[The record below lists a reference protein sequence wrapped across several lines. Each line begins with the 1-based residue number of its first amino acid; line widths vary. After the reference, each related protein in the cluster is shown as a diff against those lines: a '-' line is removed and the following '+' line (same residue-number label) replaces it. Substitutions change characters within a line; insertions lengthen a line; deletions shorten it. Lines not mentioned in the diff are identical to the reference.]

1 MVEYLWMIW
10 IAISILCLIIEINS
24 GDFFVC
30 CFAIGAV
37 GGMIGALCNA
47 PLWVQILVWAV
58 VSLLSLLFI
67 RPSLL
72 KKFHESGENRTSNAD
87 ALIGRTGVVIEDIPA
102 EGHGYVKIDGD
113 EWRAVASTPISKGT
127 RVTVIERNSTV
138 LTVSINN

>member
-1 MVEYLWMIW
+1 MMEYLWMIW

-37 GGMIGALCNA
+37 GGMIGALCGA

-72 KKFHESGENRTSNAD
+72 KKFHESSENRTSNAD
-87 ALIGRTGVVIEDIPA
+87 ALIGRTGLVIEDIPA

-113 EWRAVASTPISKGT
+113 EWRAISHGVILNKGT
-127 RVTVIERNSTV
+127 RVKVIERNSTII
-138 LTVSINN
+138 TVE